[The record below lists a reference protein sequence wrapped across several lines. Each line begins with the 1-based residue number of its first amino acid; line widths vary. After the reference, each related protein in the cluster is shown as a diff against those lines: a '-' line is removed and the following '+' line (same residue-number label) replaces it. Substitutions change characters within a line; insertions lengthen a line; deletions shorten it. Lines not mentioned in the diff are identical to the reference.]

1 VSALGHGIR
10 VASTATTTLPNDTE
24 WWIVQWLPLAVA
36 VIALGGVVWSNRKTS
51 QNAKAEREDARER
64 DYVTWRRG
72 ELQKLGSE
80 VVKSARGIIDDYG
93 KVASLVDQPLDQHN
107 IGPIEQAARP
117 IAADAEILLFHGAYE
132 AAKWCIELHNV
143 VTSVGLL
150 KAVRLHQAALRQD
163 RFGRRTYEQPS
174 EARKTAEAD
183 LTEYLMQVQIGI
195 RNFASAMEDE
205 LRLPEASGRRRSWFR
220 RFTARG
226 RGRPSS
232 GSPSP
237 AADRKRAAAARPAGV
252 ADS

>member
-1 VSALGHGIR
+1 VSAVGHAIWM
-10 VASTATTTLPNDTE
+10 VSTPSTLPSDTE

-36 VIALGGVVWSNRKTS
+36 VVALGGVVWSNRKTS
-51 QNAKAEREDARER
+51 QNAKAEREDVRER

-72 ELQKLGSE
+72 ELQKLGTE
-80 VVKSARGIIDDYG
+80 VVKSARSVIDDYG
-93 KVASLVDQPLDQHN
+93 KAASLVDSPLDQFSVA
-107 IGPIEQAARP
+107 PIEQAARP

-132 AAKWCIELHNV
+132 AATWCIELHHV
-143 VTSVGLL
+143 VTSVALV

-163 RFGRRTYEQPS
+163 RVEHRMYEQPS
-174 EARKTAEAD
+174 EARKDAEAT
-183 LTEYLMQVQIGI
+183 LTEHLMQIQIGI

-205 LRLPEASGRRRSWFR
+205 LRLPEASGRRRSWLKR
-220 RFTARG
+220 LTGRG
-226 RGRPSS
+226 RGRSSS